1 MDFTTL
7 ALPLFAFYLLV
18 FCNFTPE
25 IIGCKLK
32 NLLSTNMVAKH
43 VLGFVLLLFLVVL
56 VNPENADE
64 KVMKNIGFSIIVYL
78 WFLITIRNPYEFIVV
93 ILLLLLIVYLLG
105 AKKARN
111 EKEGKVEKVKSLHKI
126 QLVLTG
132 IAFVLSVIGLAA
144 YYLEKKDEYKG
155 KFAWD
160 KFIIGNKKCK
170 NN

>member
-1 MDFTTL
+1 MDITTL

-32 NLLSTNMVAKH
+32 TLLANNMLAKH

-64 KVMKNIGFSIIVYL
+64 KFMKNLTYSTVIYI
-78 WFLITIRNPYEFIVV
+78 WFLITIRNPYEMIVI

-105 AKKARN
+105 AKKARK
-111 EKEGKVEKVKSLHKI
+111 EKQGKPEEVAKLHKI
-126 QLVLTG
+126 QVG
-132 IAFVLSVIGLAA
+132 ITVGAFILSLLGFMA
-144 YYLEKKDEYKG
+144 YFVDKQEEYG
-155 KFAWD
+155 KNFVWD
-160 KFIIGNKKCK
+160 KFIFGNKKCR